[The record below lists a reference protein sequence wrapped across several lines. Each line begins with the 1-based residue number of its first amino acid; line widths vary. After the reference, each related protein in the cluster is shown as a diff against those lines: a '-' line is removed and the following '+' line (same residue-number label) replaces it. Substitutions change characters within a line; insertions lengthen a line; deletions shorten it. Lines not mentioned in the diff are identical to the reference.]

1 MDDDHRHLLPLIDAL
16 LAAGNALEPHP
27 ATEEAFR
34 PSQGG
39 YYCQL
44 AKPIDFQVLQ
54 GLPLGEKVHLVEQAD
69 YIWCEHCWAE
79 IRGGG
84 HKQAE
89 TG

>member
-1 MDDDHRHLLPLIDAL
+1 MDEGHRHLLPLVDAL

-27 ATEEAFR
+27 ATHEPFR

-44 AKPIDFQVLQ
+44 AKPIDFDVVRDLA
-54 GLPLGEKVHLVEQAD
+54 LSEMVHLVEHAD

-84 HKQAE
+84 HKRTE